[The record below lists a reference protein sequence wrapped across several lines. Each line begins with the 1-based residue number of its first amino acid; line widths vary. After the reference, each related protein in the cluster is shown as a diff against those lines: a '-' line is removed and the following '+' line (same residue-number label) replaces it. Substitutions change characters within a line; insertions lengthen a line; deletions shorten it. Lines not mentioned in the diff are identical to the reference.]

1 MCPKSILILRKSPKP
16 PTTGNLPLQGS
27 EKRPR
32 QTRFQSKGGS
42 LQGFRDQDSESID
55 PASWC
60 FVLQGRKGQTAAA
73 HWPQGF
79 ERSMFGGPPIQ

>member
-1 MCPKSILILRKSPKP
+1 MWLKGTLILRKSPKP

-42 LQGFRDQDSESID
+42 VQGFRDQDSGSRPSIMVFCVAR
-55 PASWC
+55 P
-60 FVLQGRKGQTAAA
+60 
-73 HWPQGF
+73 
-79 ERSMFGGPPIQ
+79 